1 VRDLRPLE
9 PNGLYH
15 VTTRGVRQKPLFHE
29 ERDWLR
35 YLEFLDAAVAAFQ
48 WRCLS
53 YCLMPNHVHLLLQTP
68 EPNLPQGM
76 QQLNLRYAMRFNWKY
91 GFKGH
96 AFDRRYAAKLLGSDE
111 HLLTVVRYVARNPV
125 RAGLAE
131 RASGWRWSSYRALI
145 GREPAPR
152 FLDVD
157 AAGELFGGRRRLREF
172 VEEGDEPPLEGA
184 RQQPA

>member
-1 VRDLRPLE
+1 MRTLRPLE

-15 VTTRGVRQKPLFHE
+15 VTTRGVRQTPLFHDE
-29 ERDWLR
+29 HDWLR
-35 YLEFLDAAVAAFQ
+35 YLEFLDAAVTAFD

-96 AFDRRYAAKLLGSDE
+96 AFDRRYGARLLGADD
-111 HLLTVVRYVARNPV
+111 HLLTVVGYIASNPV
-125 RAGLAE
+125 RAGLVDAP
-131 RASGWRWSSYRALI
+131 AAWRWSSYRSLI
-145 GREPAPR
+145 GRTTAPR
-152 FLDVD
+152 FLDVR
-157 AAGELFGGRRRLREF
+157 AALELFGSRRRLREF
-172 VEEGDEPPLEGA
+172 VENPSEPALEETRLKTA
-184 RQQPA
+184 

>member
-1 VRDLRPLE
+1 MRELRALE

-15 VTTRGVRQKPLFHE
+15 VTTRGVRQTPLFHD

-35 YLEFLDAAVAAFQ
+35 YLEFLDAAVTAFD

-96 AFDRRYAAKLLGSDE
+96 AFDRRYGAKLLRHDD
-111 HLLTVVRYVARNPV
+111 HLLAVVRYVARNPV
-125 RAGLAE
+125 RAGLADGP
-131 RASGWRWSSYRALI
+131 AAWRWSSYRALI
-145 GREPAPR
+145 GREPTPR
-152 FLDVD
+152 CLDAESALDLV
-157 AAGELFGGRRRLREF
+157 GSRRRLREF
-172 VEEGDEPPLEGA
+172 VEPPDEPSLEEPRPKEA
-184 RQQPA
+184 